1 MCQRS
6 VSLAA
11 VKPIPIE
18 SDKAAIVIF
27 RCVKPALESI
37 SIPDTMMVPNIMT
50 VHPPRTDSGR
60 EAKKLPIGGKRP
72 ARIMQPAPVAIVKR
86 LTTLVMLI
94 RPTFCEKDVTGGH
107 PNSAEIAEANPS
119 QANEPDISSDLIS
132 RPNPPDTMAVVSPI
146 VSAAETMKIIATEK
160 MAPMLNSGV

>member
-1 MCQRS
+1 
-6 VSLAA
+6 
-11 VKPIPIE
+11 
-18 SDKAAIVIF
+18 
-27 RCVKPALESI
+27 
-37 SIPDTMMVPNIMT
+37 
-50 VHPPRTDSGR
+50 
-60 EAKKLPIGGKRP
+60 
-72 ARIMQPAPVAIVKR
+72 MQPAPVAIVKR

-146 VSAAETMKIIATEK
+146 VSAAETMKIMATEK
-160 MAPMLNSGV
+160 IAPMLNSGM

>member
-1 MCQRS
+1 MEGFIGK
-6 VSLAA
+6 VL
-11 VKPIPIE
+11 
-18 SDKAAIVIF
+18 IVDDD
-27 RCVKPALESI
+27 E
-37 SIPDTMMVPNIMT
+37 NICEVINMYLKSAGYNT
-50 VHPPRTDSGR
+50 KIASNGR

-132 RPNPPDTMAVVSPI
+132 RPKPPDTMAVVSPI